1 MHLSADNQ
9 LALAKEIR
17 TVVKH
22 MSMANTAQEKMYFFS
37 AVFGMANRI
46 MNLEFDPELGFI
58 HHVTNAAYN
67 TINTT
72 LHLVSQGQS
81 VPTLPTHVFDRLQ
94 EALEDLATHIEEGKR
109 TYPVLERISNLAY
122 STSGNGYYLFLK
134 GSLKIT

>member
-1 MHLSADNQ
+1 MHLSANNKKV
-9 LALAKEIR
+9 LVKEIK
-17 TVVKH
+17 TAADFMGK
-22 MSMANTAQEKMYFFS
+22 ANTAQEKMYFFS
-37 AVFGMANRI
+37 AVFGIANRI

-58 HHVTNAAYN
+58 HHVTTAAYN

-72 LHLVSQGQS
+72 LLLISQGQS
-81 VPTLPTHVFDRLQ
+81 VPTLHEGVFDRLQ

-134 GSLKIT
+134 GMLRV

>member
-22 MSMANTAQEKMYFFS
+22 MSMANTAPEKMYFFS

>member
-1 MHLSADNQ
+1 MRLSEDNQ
-9 LALAKEIR
+9 LALVKEIR

-22 MSMANTAQEKMYFFS
+22 MSTANTPQQKMYFFS
-37 AVFGMANRI
+37 AVFGIANRI

-58 HHVTNAAYN
+58 HHVTTAAYN

-72 LHLVSQGQS
+72 LLLISQGQS
-81 VPTLPTHVFDRLQ
+81 VPTLPEGIFDRLQ

-134 GSLKIT
+134 GMLRV

>member
-1 MHLSADNQ
+1 MHLSENNQ
-9 LALAKEIR
+9 LALVNEIR
-17 TVVKH
+17 TAVEH
-22 MSMANTAQEKMYFFS
+22 MSKANTAQEKMYFFS
-37 AVFGMANRI
+37 AVFGIANRI

-72 LHLVSQGQS
+72 LLLATQGQS
-81 VPTLPTHVFDRLQ
+81 VLTFPPQVFDKLQ
-94 EALEDLATHIEEGKR
+94 EALVDLATHIEEGEP